1 MNTTQNTKTKSTTP
15 VLAICYDFDRT
26 LTPDDM
32 QAQGYIQD
40 IGWDIEKFWA
50 ESNAIAEA
58 NNMDQIWSV
67 LLKILKRIPLRNI

>member
-1 MNTTQNTKTKSTTP
+1 MNTTQNTKTKSTIP

-40 IGWDIEKFWA
+40 IGWDIDRFWA

-58 NNMDQIWSV
+58 NNMDQTLAYIY
-67 LLKILKRIPLRNI
+67 KMIEEDI

>member
-1 MNTTQNTKTKSTTP
+1 MNTTQNTITKSTIP

-40 IGWDIEKFWA
+40 IGWDIDKFSA
-50 ESNAIAEA
+50 ESNAISEA
-58 NNMDQIWSV
+58 NNMDQT
-67 LLKILKRIPLRNI
+67 LAYM

>member
-1 MNTTQNTKTKSTTP
+1 MNTTQNTKTKSTIP

-40 IGWDIEKFWA
+40 IGWDIDRFWA
-50 ESNAIAEA
+50 EANAIAEA
-58 NNMDQIWSV
+58 NNMDQTLAYIY
-67 LLKILKRIPLRNI
+67 KMIEEDI